1 MNALEHFEVLE
12 GYAVARPEGRVRLE
26 QGTQLVTQAIAR
38 AREARIDKLLFNA
51 TGLTGFPSP
60 SLAER
65 YFFVREW
72 ARAAQGSVRVVL
84 VVRAEMIDPEKFGMT
99 VARNFG
105 MKANVFPTEPEALAW
120 LSGDED

>member
-1 MNALEHFEVLE
+1 MNTLEHFEVLE
-12 GYAVARPEGRVRLE
+12 GYTVARPAGRVRLE
-26 QGTQLVTQAIAR
+26 QGVQLVTQAITR
-38 AREARIDKLLFNA
+38 TREARIDKLLFNA

-72 ARAAQGSVRVVL
+72 SRVAQGFVRVVL
-84 VVRAEMIDPEKFGMT
+84 VVRAELIDPEKFGMT

-105 MKANVFPTEPEALAW
+105 MKANVFPTETEALAW
-120 LSGDED
+120 LLGGND